1 MSNELYIPVSSIYN
15 DEISESIAFNKIFSN
30 QTELVDDME
39 DINMDNLYFIKKP
52 KQKNTI
58 TFEDFDQFYKKLT
71 ETDGMN
77 EIEIANYEKPSF
89 NINLSQEKIFS
100 SFEDEKFVNVLN
112 PENVIKSKYIN
123 EEKIQIYNNNND
135 CTKNEYL
142 INNEKIE
149 EEKEMMKYINNN
161 NKVQEINQTENIDN
175 FSFTNVKPKNIKKKK
190 QEEIFFPFNP
200 GKGIQQCLK
209 NYEESSLSSNNNK
222 QSFQDGSNN
231 LGDAQSQN
239 PNKNQNSRENFENS
253 QNSTEKNSGEN
264 EEDSIYTEQITN
276 GKENILFKFTTKKY
290 FINSNGKKRRIKKK
304 RKFKSDDIRK
314 KIKSRFHKTFKN
326 IINENLKKAGSEKL
340 FDFFPQCFIGNVSKK
355 LNAESLDLTCKE
367 LILKDFVSKNI
378 KEQSSEKNADYKK
391 YKKNKEVLEYLENNP
406 EICKKSGF
414 DIIKDKKYKD
424 LLNIYFSSGEF
435 EDSIIRLKKENESK
449 EYIQEYVLKAKNYV
463 SFYSKYK
470 NKNNVNEEENSDVE
484 N

>member
-1 MSNELYIPVSSIYN
+1 MNYI
-15 DEISESIAFNKIFSN
+15 D
-30 QTELVDDME
+30 
-39 DINMDNLYFIKKP
+39 
-52 KQKNTI
+52 
-58 TFEDFDQFYKKLT
+58 
-71 ETDGMN
+71 
-77 EIEIANYEKPSF
+77 
-89 NINLSQEKIFS
+89 
-100 SFEDEKFVNVLN
+100 
-112 PENVIKSKYIN
+112 
-123 EEKIQIYNNNND
+123 
-135 CTKNEYL
+135 
-142 INNEKIE
+142 
-149 EEKEMMKYINNN
+149 NN
-161 NKVQEINQTENIDN
+161 NKEQEINQYEILD
-175 FSFTNVKPKNIKKKK
+175 TNMKPKNKKKK
-190 QEEIFFPFNP
+190 QEEIFFPFTP

-209 NYEESSLSSNNNK
+209 SYEESSLSSDNNK
-222 QSFQDGSNN
+222 QSSQDGSNK
-231 LGDAQSQN
+231 LGDAQSPNPQQN
-239 PNKNQNSRENFENS
+239 QSSRENFENS

-326 IINENLKKAGSEKL
+326 IINENLKKAGSTKL

-355 LNAESLDLTCKE
+355 LNAESLDLTYKE
-367 LILKDFVSKNI
+367 LILKDFVSN
-378 KEQSSEKNADYKK
+378 KEQNSEKNADYKK
-391 YKKNKEVLEYLENNP
+391 YIRNKEVLEYLEDNP

-414 DIIKDKKYKD
+414 DIIKDRKYKD

-470 NKNNVNEEENSDVE
+470 NKNIINDEENSE
-484 N
+484 E

>member
-1 MSNELYIPVSSIYN
+1 MLNELYIPVSSFYY
-15 DEISESIAFNKIFSN
+15 DEISESTAFNKIFSN
-30 QTELVDDME
+30 KSEQMDNIE
-39 DINMDNLYFIKKP
+39 DINMDNLYFIKNP

-58 TFEDFDQFYKKLT
+58 TFEDFDQFYKKLS
-71 ETDGMN
+71 EIDEMSQ
-77 EIEIANYEKPSF
+77 IEIANYEKPSF

-100 SFEDEKFVNVLN
+100 SFEDEKFVNVIN
-112 PENVIKSKYIN
+112 PENEIKNKCIN
-123 EEKIQIYNNNND
+123 EEKIEIYINNNNYTKTD
-135 CTKNEYL
+135 CL
-142 INNEKIE
+142 INSEKIE
-149 EEKEMMKYINNN
+149 EEKEIMNYIDNN
-161 NKVQEINQTENIDN
+161 NKEQEINKYEILD
-175 FSFTNVKPKNIKKKK
+175 TNMKPKNKKKK
-190 QEEIFFPFNP
+190 QEEIFFPFTP

-209 NYEESSLSSNNNK
+209 SYEESSLSSDNNK
-222 QSFQDGSNN
+222 QSSQDGSNK
-231 LGDAQSQN
+231 LGDAQSPNPQQN
-239 PNKNQNSRENFENS
+239 QSSRENFENS

-264 EEDSIYTEQITN
+264 EEDSIYTEQITK

-326 IINENLKKAGSEKL
+326 IINENLKKAGSTKL

-355 LNAESLDLTCKE
+355 LNAESLDLTYKE
-367 LILKDFVSKNI
+367 LILKDFVSN
-378 KEQSSEKNADYKK
+378 KEQNSEKNADYKK
-391 YKKNKEVLEYLENNP
+391 YIRNKEVLEYLEDNP

-414 DIIKDKKYKD
+414 DIIKDRKYKD

-470 NKNNVNEEENSDVE
+470 NKNIINDEENSE
-484 N
+484 E